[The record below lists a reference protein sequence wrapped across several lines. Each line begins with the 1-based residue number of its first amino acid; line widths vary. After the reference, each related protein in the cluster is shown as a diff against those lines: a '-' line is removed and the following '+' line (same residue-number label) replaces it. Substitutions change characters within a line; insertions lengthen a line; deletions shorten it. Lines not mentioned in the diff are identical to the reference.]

1 MTRRERL
8 ERKIDRRRE
17 WAENRRTKANAV
29 LASHEPFRH
38 DIAFNTQPGH
48 IPFRARIIAQE
59 DRAFGSLQVADH
71 HEQKAAGLE
80 DQLDRSIFSDDSN
93 AIEALEIRIKNNET
107 KREHMKEINR
117 LYRKGDAASLA
128 GYGLNLEQLR
138 EKLKTAYSWC
148 QQPYPAY
155 ELSNLGQRISGDK
168 KRLEEIKTRNARTAT
183 AAAAPNGVVIEQC
196 QGGYVR
202 VTFAEKPER
211 EILNALRTA
220 GFWWGSG
227 SWAGKADQLPAEVK
241 QLAEAMA

>member
-8 ERKIDRRRE
+8 ERKIERRRE

-59 DRAFGSLQVADH
+59 DRAFESLQAAAH
-71 HEQKAAGLE
+71 HESKADGLE
-80 DQLDRSIFSDDSN
+80 LQLDRTIFSDDTN
-93 AIEALEIRIKNNET
+93 AIEELEIRIKNNET
-107 KREHMKEINR
+107 KREHMKEVNR

-128 GYGLNLEQLR
+128 GYGLNLDALR

-155 ELSNLGQRISGDK
+155 ELSNLGQRISGDR
-168 KRLEEIKTRNARTAT
+168 KRLEFIKKQNETHAQAE
-183 AAAAPNGVVIEQC
+183 AAPHGVIVKQYGEWC
-196 QGGYVR
+196 S

-211 EILNALRTA
+211 FILDLLRGASFHWGQGAWSGKLASLPEEIRALA
-220 GFWWGSG
+220 S
-227 SWAGKADQLPAEVK
+227 
-241 QLAEAMA
+241 